1 MESALIVPNA
11 VILETRQ
18 LWWNIDAPFA
28 RILFYFLILVSTGIL
43 IHGVYKK
50 ILIITAGKF
59 PKGENR
65 FSDVWNRLV
74 YVFTYAFLHKKT
86 SQKKTPGLAH
96 AGVFLGFMTLWIV
109 TNIVG
114 FQDHSP
120 VYFFQGS
127 FYKLVS
133 FAAELGGLFLFL
145 GITIFALRRYLF
157 TSKKLDN
164 TQRDWIQ
171 PVFLL
176 SLAVTG
182 FMVEGLRI
190 AATPAD
196 ESYAFIGNALAQVFQ
211 FMTDTDLRGAHVTLW
226 WTHALLTCAFI
237 ALIPYSKFIHIF
249 MAPLSMFFH
258 SKRARG
264 QLYTPFKLSDMLE
277 AEEQGLEINEED
289 FNAGVFEYKDFS
301 WKTLLDSEACTAC
314 GRCHVVCP
322 AQNTDK
328 PLSPKHLFLDI
339 KKLSQSHV
347 SGFGNKS
354 TEHEEHSPSLYEFI
368 NPDVL
373 WSCTS
378 CNACVEECPVL
389 IEHVDTIIDMR
400 RGLLAMNQAPAN
412 LQSTLKN
419 VRTKSN
425 PWGLAP
431 SDRDKW
437 VDTLKSEYGMEL
449 KVLSRAEAEF
459 EYLYWV
465 GSPGSYDTRNI
476 EVSKANARLFEAA
489 GLSFAILGNEE
500 KSSGDIARRAG
511 DEAMFQE
518 IVMENIEI
526 FKAFGVK
533 KIITQCPHVYNTF
546 KNEYTEF
553 GLEDVEIYHHTEILA
568 KLIQES
574 RLIPKNSVDISV
586 TYHDPCYL
594 GRYNRVFNPPRFI
607 LESIPGLQL
616 KSIVNEREKSTC
628 CGGGGAQIW
637 YEMPG
642 SHINVM
648 RFEELNE
655 HKPDKVS
662 VACPYCSIM
671 VDSAT
676 KTAFPGTHIPEIED
690 VAVTLAASV
699 F

>member
-1 MESALIVPNA
+1 MESSVIVPN
-11 VILETRQ
+11 VVTLETRQ
-18 LWWNIDAPFA
+18 LWWNINSPWSKFF
-28 RILFYFLILVSTGIL
+28 FYFLIFIAVCIFLYGI
-43 IHGVYKK
+43 YQK
-50 ILIITAGKF
+50 ILIISAAKF

-65 FSDVWNRLV
+65 FSNVFNRLV
-74 YVFTYAFLHKKT
+74 YVFKYAFLHKKT

-96 AGVFLGFMTLWIV
+96 AGIFLGFMTLWIV

-114 FQDHSP
+114 VQDHSS
-120 VYFFQGS
+120 VYFFQGT

-133 FAAELGGLFLFL
+133 FFAELGGLFLFL

-171 PVFLL
+171 PLFLL
-176 SLAVTG
+176 SLVVTG

-190 AATPAD
+190 AGTRDD
-196 ESYAFIGNALAQVFQ
+196 ESYSFIGNALAQVFQ
-211 FMTDTDLRGAHVTLW
+211 FMTEADLKNAHFSLW

-249 MAPLSMFFH
+249 MSPLAMFFH
-258 SKRARG
+258 SERARG
-264 QLYTPFKLSDMLE
+264 QLYTPFKLSDMLD
-277 AEEQGLEINEED
+277 AEEKGLEINEED
-289 FNAGVFEYKDFS
+289 FNAGVYDYKDFS

-339 KKLSQSHV
+339 KSLSRKHTNLKEDEV
-347 SGFGNKS
+347 APG
-354 TEHEEHSPSLYEFI
+354 LYEFI
-368 NPDVL
+368 SPDVL

-389 IEHVDTIIDMR
+389 IEHVDTIVDMR

-431 SDRDKW
+431 SEREKW
-437 VDTLKSEYGMEL
+437 VDSLKSEYGLEL
-449 KVLSRAEAEF
+449 KVLSRNEAEF

-489 GLSFAILGNEE
+489 GLSFAILGNDE
-500 KSSGDIARRAG
+500 KSSGDLARRAG

-518 IVMENIEI
+518 IVLENIEI

-546 KNEYTEF
+546 KNEYPEF
-553 GLEDVEIYHHTEILA
+553 GLEGVEIYHHTEILA
-568 KLIQES
+568 RLIQES
-574 RLIPKNSVDISV
+574 RLIPKNTVDISV

-607 LESIPGLQL
+607 LESIPGLSL
-616 KSIVNEREKSTC
+616 KSIAHEKEKSTC

-655 HKPDKVS
+655 HKPDKIS

-676 KTAFPGTHIPEIED
+676 KTAFPGTHIPEVED
-690 VAVTLAASV
+690 VGITLAASI

>member
-1 MESALIVPNA
+1 MESSVIVPN
-11 VILETRQ
+11 VVTLETRQ
-18 LWWNIDAPFA
+18 LWWNINSPWSKFF
-28 RILFYFLILVSTGIL
+28 FYFLIFIAVCIFLYGI
-43 IHGVYKK
+43 YQK
-50 ILIITAGKF
+50 ILIISAAKF

-65 FSDVWNRLV
+65 FSNVFNRLV
-74 YVFTYAFLHKKT
+74 YVFKYAFLHKKT

-96 AGVFLGFMTLWIV
+96 AGIFLGFMTLWIV

-114 FQDHSP
+114 VQDHSS
-120 VYFFQGS
+120 VYFFQGT

-133 FAAELGGLFLFL
+133 FFAELGGLFLFL

-171 PVFLL
+171 PLFLL
-176 SLAVTG
+176 SLVVTG

-190 AATPAD
+190 AGTRDD
-196 ESYAFIGNALAQVFQ
+196 ESYSFIGNALAQVFQ
-211 FMTDTDLRGAHVTLW
+211 FMTEADLKNAHFSLW

-249 MAPLSMFFH
+249 MSPLAMFFH
-258 SKRARG
+258 SERARG
-264 QLYTPFKLSDMLE
+264 QLYTPFKLSDMLD
-277 AEEQGLEINEED
+277 AEEKGLEINEED
-289 FNAGVFEYKDFS
+289 FNAGVYDYKDFS

-339 KKLSQSHV
+339 KSLSRKHTNLKEDEV
-347 SGFGNKS
+347 APG
-354 TEHEEHSPSLYEFI
+354 LYEFI
-368 NPDVL
+368 SPDVL

-389 IEHVDTIIDMR
+389 IEHVDTIVDMR

-431 SDRDKW
+431 SEREKW
-437 VDTLKSEYGMEL
+437 VDSLKSEYGLEL
-449 KVLSRAEAEF
+449 KVLSRNEAEF

-489 GLSFAILGNEE
+489 GLSFAILGNDE
-500 KSSGDIARRAG
+500 KSSGDLARRAG

-518 IVMENIEI
+518 IVLENIEI

-546 KNEYTEF
+546 KNEYPEF
-553 GLEDVEIYHHTEILA
+553 GLEGVEIYHHTEILA
-568 KLIQES
+568 RLIQES
-574 RLIPKNSVDISV
+574 RLIPKNTVDISV

-607 LESIPGLQL
+607 LESIPGLSL
-616 KSIVNEREKSTC
+616 KSIAHEKEKSTC

-655 HKPDKVS
+655 HRPDKIS

-676 KTAFPGTHIPEIED
+676 KTAFPGTHIPEVED
-690 VAVTLAASV
+690 VAITLAASI